1 MIDDSTVTIEDVIA
15 QPSPLPPPSDD
26 IMIEDVPES
35 LSSSLLPKEEVIP
48 LLEKKEDD
56 YYNVDDVQLINILA
70 DKIKEVDNRWRGN
83 PDDVVKCQLL
93 MTELLCYIENEFGF
107 ECLKDVILIIND
119 DLGHPLGLFP
129 KSLIK
134 RLVREGWVHDKQKN
148 EVRPL
153 NDEELIDLFNQ
164 QPTTKK
170 KKKLQ

>member
-1 MIDDSTVTIEDVIA
+1 
-15 QPSPLPPPSDD
+15 
-26 IMIEDVPES
+26 
-35 LSSSLLPKEEVIP
+35 
-48 LLEKKEDD
+48 
-56 YYNVDDVQLINILA
+56 
-70 DKIKEVDNRWRGN
+70 
-83 PDDVVKCQLL
+83 
-93 MTELLCYIENEFGF
+93 MTELLSYIENEFGF

-164 QPTTKK
+164 QPTKK
-170 KKKLQ
+170 KKNLQ

>member
-1 MIDDSTVTIEDVIA
+1 MIDDSTVTIEDVIP
-15 QPSPLPPPSDD
+15 QTSPPSTSDV
-26 IMIEDVPES
+26 IIEDVPEFLTTSS
-35 LSSSLLPKEEVIP
+35 LSTKEDDIP
-48 LLEKKEDD
+48 LALEKKEDD
-56 YYNVDDVQLINILA
+56 YCDVDDVQLINVLA
-70 DKIKEVDNRWRGN
+70 DKIKEVDNKWRSN

-93 MTELLCYIENEFGF
+93 MTELLSFIENEFGF
-107 ECLKDVILIIND
+107 ECLKDVILIIHD

-164 QPTTKK
+164 QPTKK
-170 KKKLQ
+170 KKITS

>member
-1 MIDDSTVTIEDVIA
+1 MIDDSTVTIEDVIP
-15 QPSPLPPPSDD
+15 QTSPPSPSDV
-26 IMIEDVPES
+26 IIEDVPEF
-35 LSSSLLPKEEVIP
+35 LTSSLTKEEDTP
-48 LLEKKEDD
+48 LALEKKEDD
-56 YYNVDDVQLINILA
+56 YCDVDDVQLINVLA
-70 DKIKEVDNRWRGN
+70 DKIKEVDAKWRSH
-83 PDDVVKCQLL
+83 PEDVVKCQLL
-93 MTELLCYIENEFGF
+93 MAELLSYIENEFGF

-164 QPTTKK
+164 KKPTKK
-170 KKKLQ
+170 KKIAL

>member
-15 QPSPLPPPSDD
+15 QPSPPPPPSDE

-35 LSSSLLPKEEVIP
+35 LPSSLLPKEEVIP

-56 YYNVDDVQLINILA
+56 YCNVDDVQLINILA
-70 DKIKEVDNRWRGN
+70 DKIKEVDNRWRSN

-107 ECLKDVILIIND
+107 ECLKDVILIISD

-164 QPTTKK
+164 QPTKK
-170 KKKLQ
+170 KKKSQ